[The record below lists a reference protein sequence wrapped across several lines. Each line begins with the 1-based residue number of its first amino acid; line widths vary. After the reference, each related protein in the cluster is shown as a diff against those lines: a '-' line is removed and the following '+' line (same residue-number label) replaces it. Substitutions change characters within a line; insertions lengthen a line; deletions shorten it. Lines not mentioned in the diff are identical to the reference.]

1 MAKYG
6 PLAQKMVKERLSEHK
21 RKGRF
26 KSRQQA
32 IAVGLSEARE
42 KGGKAPPAPKN
53 KRSNK

>member
-6 PLAQKMVKERLSEHK
+6 PLAQKIVEEKLSEYKH
-21 RKGRF
+21 RSRF

-53 KRSNK
+53 RRSTK